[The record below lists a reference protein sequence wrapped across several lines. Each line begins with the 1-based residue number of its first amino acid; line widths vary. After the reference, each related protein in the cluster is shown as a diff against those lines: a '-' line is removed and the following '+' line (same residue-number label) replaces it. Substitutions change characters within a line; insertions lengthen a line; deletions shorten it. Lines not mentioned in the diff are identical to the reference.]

1 MSSDFDKTAYKETIT
16 MMQMIQQGGAVLY
29 VLIALNILGLALI
42 FTKLFIY
49 WSFKSN
55 LEGHTLGVIEKLKS
69 FGQEHLSLELLKDEV
84 SRRIF
89 SLEKGLGIIRMIAS
103 IAPLLGLLGTVW
115 GIFLTFQVIS
125 KTGLDSPDL
134 FAEGISSALI
144 TTVAGLVVA
153 IPHVIGFQVLTGQ
166 LDHIEQELEDHV
178 VASAFKGIK

>member
-1 MSSDFDKTAYKETIT
+1 
-16 MMQMIQQGGAVLY
+16 MMQMIQQGGVVLY

-42 FTKLFIY
+42 FTKLFVY
-49 WSFKSN
+49 WSFKNN
-55 LEGHTLGVIEKLKS
+55 LDDHALGVTTKLKNL
-69 FGQEHLSLELLKDEV
+69 GAQNISLELLKDEV
-84 SRRIF
+84 SRKVF
-89 SLEKGLGIIRMIAS
+89 KLEKGLGLIRMVAS

-153 IPHVIGFQVLTGQ
+153 IPHVIGFQILTGQ
-166 LDHIEQELEDHV
+166 LDYIEQELEDHV
-178 VASAFKGIK
+178 TTLAFKGN

>member
-1 MSSDFDKTAYKETIT
+1 

-42 FTKLFIY
+42 FTKLFVY
-49 WSFKSN
+49 WSFKNN
-55 LEGHTLGVIEKLKS
+55 LDDHALGVTTKLKS
-69 FGQEHLSLELLKDEV
+69 FGTQNISLELLKDEV
-84 SRRIF
+84 SRKVF
-89 SLEKGLGIIRMIAS
+89 KLEKGLGLIRMVAS

-125 KTGLDSPDL
+125 KSGLDSPDL

-153 IPHVIGFQVLTGQ
+153 IPHVIGFQILTGQ
-166 LDHIEQELEDHV
+166 LDYIEQELEDHV
-178 VASAFKGIK
+178 TTQAFKGLQ